1 MDVIFVHFRVDAG
14 RLQRRIP
21 LELDRFDDQAY
32 VSLVAFTQQNLS
44 LATGAKVARWLA
56 APVAHHEFLNVRTY
70 VRRGQVRGIY
80 FMTEWIPN
88 RLAAWIGPRMYGL
101 PYRLGGL
108 RYGTRRREVI
118 SGSKRLLIET
128 KRSPGAVKHASPMAL
143 DGFLLE
149 RYTAFTHRH
158 GVTRRFDVEHAPW
171 LQSSLDVKIKE
182 TSLLGESGD
191 WFEDA
196 EFARANYSPGV
207 TGVRIGGPIQL
218 APIDASLCATIDQ

>member
-14 RLQRRIP
+14 RLQRWIP
-21 LELDRFDDQAY
+21 LELDRFHDQAY

-101 PYRLGGL
+101 PYQLGGL
-108 RYGTRRREVI
+108 NYRENRREVVMGGERVVI
-118 SGSKRLLIET
+118 EVKQSSGVLT
-128 KRSPGAVKHASPMAL
+128 HASPKGL
-143 DGFLLE
+143 DEFLLE
-149 RYTAFTHRH
+149 RYAAFTHRH

-182 TSLLGESGD
+182 ASLLSESGD

-207 TGVRIGGPIQL
+207 TGVRIGRPIQL
-218 APIDASLCATIDQ
+218 APIDDSLCATMDQ